1 MRCLQREACHW
12 GYSDIPDIRK
22 DERTRRVLA
31 PGCIATM
38 PSGTADDD
46 LQVSKALC
54 LVGQALTSNLSP
66 DATKASHCMI
76 GTKKTSGIG

>member
-12 GYSDIPDIRK
+12 EYSDIRK
-22 DERTRRVLA
+22 DERARRVLA
-31 PGCIATM
+31 PGCIAIM
-38 PSGTADDD
+38 PSGIADDD

-66 DATKASHCMI
+66 DATKASRCMI
-76 GTKKTSGIG
+76 GTKKTR